1 MGRRQFSPMPS
12 RIMTSTSHT
21 LLMRLLLLLQTFVET
36 LSTASSVRVLTLLR
50 RFIGVDTGKMMGK
63 QIIL

>member
-1 MGRRQFSPMPS
+1 
-12 RIMTSTSHT
+12 
-21 LLMRLLLLLQTFVET
+21 MRLLLLLQTFVET